1 MAHAVDSRA
10 NNPAN
15 QLRELL
21 DEAEKLVVKPDAAT
35 VETLLATLDQ
45 IELELGA
52 LAENGGDLR
61 PEQVRW
67 ENLLRR
73 LESNPNL
80 IARPAAQAG
89 GMERMR
95 AAHPPAAGFW
105 WRADALQSARVRR
118 SIRRTAITVALV
130 AAALLIIPWLVNR
143 IFPPDPVA
151 VAVLQATSSA
161 ERMVETQDWPNAA
174 AVIDQ
179 ALVDLPQSP
188 ELLIWGVVL
197 AEQMQDAL
205 KAADLTTRVQ
215 SLFTDDPTRFY
226 IMLGM
231 TRLRV
236 GDVEGAMAAG
246 EQAAAINPEDPQ
258 AYFIMGNAA
267 SQAGDVTA
275 ALDFYEKTFTLAE
288 KDNPELA
295 VNARVLWGTLIQ
307 SSSMQFSPE
316 ATPTPQQ

>member
-10 NNPAN
+10 NSPVN
-15 QLRELL
+15 QLRTLL
-21 DEAEKLVVKPDAAT
+21 DEAEKMAVKPEAAT
-35 VETLLATLDQ
+35 VETLLVTLDQ
-45 IELELGA
+45 IERELDA
-52 LAENGGDLR
+52 LTRNGGDLR

-89 GMERMR
+89 GLGKLR
-95 AAHPPAAGFW
+95 AAHPPATGFW
-105 WRADALQSARVRR
+105 WRADELHRTRR
-118 SIRRTAITVALV
+118 IRSLRRTGITAAAII
-130 AAALLIIPWLVNR
+130 AALLIIPWLLNR

-151 VAVLQATSSA
+151 VAVLNATSSA
-161 ERMVETQDWPNAA
+161 ERLVEEQNWPDAA
-174 AVIDQ
+174 AIIQQ
-179 ALVDLPQSP
+179 ALSELPESA
-188 ELLIWGVVL
+188 ELLIWGAVL
-197 AEQMQDAL
+197 AEQMQDTQQ
-205 KAADLTTRVQ
+205 AAELTSRGQ
-215 SLFTDDPTRFY
+215 KLFADNPARFY
-226 IMLGM
+226 VMLGM

-236 GDVEGAMAAG
+236 RDVAGAMAAG
-246 EQAAAINPEDPQ
+246 KQAADLDPEDPQ

-267 SQAGDVTA
+267 SEAGDVAA

-307 SSSMQFSPE
+307 QSSIQFSPQ

>member
-21 DEAEKLVVKPDAAT
+21 DDAEKLAVKPQSDT
-35 VETLLATLDQ
+35 VETLLVLLDQ
-45 IELELGA
+45 IESELHA
-52 LAENGGDLR
+52 LAQNGGDLR

-73 LESNPNL
+73 LDSNPKL
-80 IARPAAQAG
+80 ITRPAAQAG
-89 GMERMR
+89 GLDRLR

-105 WRADALQSARVRR
+105 WRADELESARARR
-118 SIRRTAITVALV
+118 SIRRAATTAAIVI
-130 AAALLIIPWLVNR
+130 AAILIIPWLINR

-151 VAVLQATSSA
+151 VAVLNATSSA
-161 ERMVETQDWPNAA
+161 ERLAETEDWSTAT

-179 ALVDLPQSP
+179 ALTELPQSP
-188 ELLIWGVVL
+188 ELLIWGVAL
-197 AEQMQDAL
+197 AERMADAQ
-205 KAADLTTRVQ
+205 KAATLTARAQ
-215 SLFTDDPTRFY
+215 ELFTDDPARFY
-226 IMLGM
+226 VMLGM

-236 GDVEGAMAAG
+236 RDLEGAMAAG

-267 SQAGDVTA
+267 SEAGDIAA

-288 KDNPELA
+288 EDNPELA

-307 SSSMQFSPE
+307 QGSMQFSPE